1 MMVVFPLKTVSLL
14 VVVALGLNALML
26 VVLAQMA
33 ARGRRRPTGRA
44 GLVAMDD
51 ALRGVLE
58 GHARSLQRLE
68 EAIRQLG
75 TDDRRLTESLRGAVQ
90 RVSLMRYDAFDD
102 VGGRLSFS
110 CALLNERGDGVVVTS
125 INGRQDTRVYAK
137 PVIGGGSDHNLSEE
151 EEQAIRQALARP
163 REKVEAT

>member
-1 MMVVFPLKTVSLL
+1 MVVFPPKTLSLL
-14 VVVALGLNALML
+14 VLVALGLNALTL
-26 VVLAQMA
+26 VVMISIA
-33 ARGRRRPTGRA
+33 ATRGRRPSA
-44 GLVAMDD
+44 PSSPVALDD

-58 GHARSLQRLE
+58 GQARSMQRLE
-68 EAIRQLG
+68 ETIRQLSV
-75 TDDRRLTESLRGAVQ
+75 DDRRLAESLRGAVQ

-137 PVIGGGSDHNLSEE
+137 PVVGGSSDHNLSEE
-151 EEQAIRQALARP
+151 EEEAIRQALARP
-163 REKVEAT
+163 RETVEAT